1 MDLARVLVMLT
12 LALAKIS
19 WVRLWHT
26 LALVRPKEMAKFVPL
41 LDTPEFKNP
50 PTPSFYSA
58 TDFLDHYGAG
68 MLSSYGKLILVVYDP
83 THCGYWTGR
92 YHGNDGTE
100 PYESVELGCSG
111 RKDGALKVS
120 KM

>member
-1 MDLARVLVMLT
+1 
-12 LALAKIS
+12 
-19 WVRLWHT
+19 
-26 LALVRPKEMAKFVPL
+26 
-41 LDTPEFKNP
+41 
-50 PTPSFYSA
+50 
-58 TDFLDHYGAG
+58 